1 MENQKKLSGC
11 QHLMSESTE
20 NRGHNMNE
28 SGKTLVRI
36 GMVNYLNTAP
46 IHEKWKSTI
55 HSDNWQLVENSP
67 AALNKKLADGEI
79 DLGFVSSYE
88 YGFHPERYRILS
100 GLSISANG
108 PVASVI
114 LFSHVPMNQLEQAD
128 ILCSAQ
134 SETSVSLVKIILE
147 DFNNVQPCYST
158 GDIKTGAEGNFKAVL
173 AIGDDALRLAEK
185 STYLYEYDL
194 ADIWKRQTG
203 LPFVFA
209 ICAVRE
215 EFCSQHPE
223 TLKEIH
229 RELIRCRDEG
239 KQDLKQICEI
249 SAPRIPMS
257 NKKCHQYLEAIEYDL
272 DSQKRKALE
281 TFFDFLIKRGDI
293 DKSSLPLKI
302 FANLH

>member
-1 MENQKKLSGC
+1 MKE
-11 QHLMSESTE
+11 SEKI
-20 NRGHNMNE
+20 MA
-28 SGKTLVRI
+28 RI

-46 IHEKWKSTI
+46 IHEKWKSTVQ
-55 HSDNWQLVENSP
+55 SENWKLVEDPP
-67 AALNKKLADGEI
+67 ASLNKKLADGEI
-79 DLGFVSSYE
+79 DMGFVSSYE
-88 YGFHPERYRILS
+88 YGRHPEKYKILS

-108 PVASVI
+108 PVGSVF
-114 LFSHVPMNQLEQAD
+114 LFSHVPMNQLDQAPV
-128 ILCSAQ
+128 LFSAQ

-147 DFNNVQPCYST
+147 EFQDVLPLYST
-158 GDIKTGAEGNFKAVL
+158 GDLQTTNSENFKAVL

-194 ADIWKRQTG
+194 ADIWKHQIG

-209 ICAVRE
+209 LCAVRE
-215 EFCSQHPE
+215 EFCAEQPE
-223 TLKEIH
+223 MLTEIH

-239 KQDLKQICEI
+239 KRDLEEICEM

-257 NKKCHQYLEAIEYDL
+257 KKKCHQYLSAIEYDL
-272 DSQKRKALE
+272 GGQKRKALE

-293 DKSSLPLKI
+293 DKSALPLKI